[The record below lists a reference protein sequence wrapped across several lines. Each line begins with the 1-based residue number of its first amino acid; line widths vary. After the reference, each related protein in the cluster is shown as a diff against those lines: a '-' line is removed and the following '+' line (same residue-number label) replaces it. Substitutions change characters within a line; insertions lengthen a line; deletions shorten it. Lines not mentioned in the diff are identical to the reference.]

1 MKIKRNYRVIL
12 LAVLVLGWMG
22 VIFAFS
28 SQNGTKSSETSGRVV
43 NTVIAVIK
51 PNFDQLTK
59 SEQIRF
65 RDRVTFFVRKGAH
78 FTEYAIL
85 GALLFLFFYEWRPK
99 LFWTQKKEQR
109 LDQSSASV
117 LQLRMYRIWLA
128 AWIVG
133 TFYAATDE
141 FHQMFS
147 GGRSPQV
154 RDVCIDSSGVAV
166 GCLFVLA
173 VTVLLAK
180 LGSGTDKLKGRKNGC
195 NSQN

>member
-22 VIFAFS
+22 VIFSFS
-28 SQNGTKSSETSGRVV
+28 SQDGTKSSETSGRVV
-43 NTVIAVIK
+43 KTVITVIK
-51 PNFDQLTK
+51 PDFNSLAK
-59 SEQIRF
+59 REQISF
-65 RDRVTFFVRKGAH
+65 RNTVTFFVRKGAH

-85 GALLFLFFYEWRPK
+85 GVLLFLFFYEWRPK

-109 LDQSSASV
+109 LGQLSASV
-117 LQLRMYRIWLA
+117 LQLRIYRVWLA

-154 RDVCIDSSGVAV
+154 RDVCIDSSGVAL
-166 GCLFVLA
+166 GCLIVLTITA
-173 VTVLLAK
+173 LLMRNDR
-180 LGSGTDKLKGRKNGC
+180 GQQEERK
-195 NSQN
+195 